1 MLLKIAEAAQR
12 LALSPATLRAW
23 IGKGHLPV
31 VRLGRAVR
39 VKADDVDALIRFGY
53 KPSRPHARA
62 RRSASHDP
70 RRPL

>member
-1 MLLKIAEAAQR
+1 MVLLKIPEAAQR

-23 IGKGHLPV
+23 IATGRLPV

-53 KPSRPHARA
+53 KPGQPPARA
-62 RRSASHDP
+62 RR
-70 RRPL
+70 